1 MPHKRTGNITLSNE
15 RDETVEIPMELY
27 KGYHVTSG
35 QVHRVTAMT
44 DMDFIEASTPELVTR
59 SVFRMTITG
68 QRRRKAYG
76 KKITVDGILVRNKG
90 GSL

>member
-44 DMDFIEASTPELVTR
+44 DMDFIEASTPELGNT
-59 SVFRMTITG
+59 FRLQDDNNRPTETESLRKEDNRGWNTG
-68 QRRRKAYG
+68 SK
-76 KKITVDGILVRNKG
+76 
-90 GSL
+90 